1 MYMTADN
8 TGRRVLNDRNFALAR
23 FYMSPAAFNRRRH
36 GRDGIVAAHIQV
48 PAGIHKDDAVIGFV
62 MNGFTNE
69 RTEHV
74 LMTSCFKH
82 YRFPQIVLML
92 FQVDFLF
99 SHCLTGEFSN
109 TADNQ
114 TSGFAASMR
123 INSRKHS

>member
-1 MYMTADN
+1 MY
-8 TGRRVLNDRNFALAR
+8 
-23 FYMSPAAFNRRRH
+23 PAAFNRRRH

-48 PAGIHKDDAVIGFV
+48 SAGIHKDDAVIGFV
-62 MNGFTNE
+62 MNGFANK
-69 RTEHV
+69 RAEHV

-82 YRFPQIVLML
+82 YRFPQIVLVF

-99 SHCLTGEFSN
+99 SHCLTGEFGN

-123 INSRKHS
+123 INSRKHP